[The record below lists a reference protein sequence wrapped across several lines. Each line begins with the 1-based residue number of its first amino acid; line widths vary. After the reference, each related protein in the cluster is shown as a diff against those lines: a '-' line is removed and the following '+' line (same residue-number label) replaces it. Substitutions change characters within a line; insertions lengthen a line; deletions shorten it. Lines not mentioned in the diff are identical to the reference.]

1 MRPIAPR
8 IAGLEEEHI
17 DGENYKVLPAARSET
32 DEGGPCIISRW
43 RLSAEERDRVIA
55 GEDLF
60 LVVVGERMV
69 PVQLHVGWPYG
80 DLES

>member
-8 IAGLEEEHI
+8 IAGVDEEHL
-17 DGENYKVLPAARSET
+17 DGERFALLPIARGVSES
-32 DEGGPCIISRW
+32 DGPCIISRW

-55 GEDLF
+55 GQDIF
-60 LVVVGERMV
+60 LCVIGERMQ

-80 DLES
+80 DLEQ